1 VIYDLGFTIYEFYF
15 MATVGLKF
23 IAEEARKACEE
34 AAKDVTVR
42 VVMSGGDK
50 WDTGSG
56 TVQRDFSI
64 TLED

>member
-1 VIYDLGFTIYEFYF
+1 
-15 MATVGLKF
+15 M
-23 IAEEARKACEE
+23 ARKACEE

>member
-1 VIYDLGFTIYEFYF
+1 MINDWCFF
-15 MATVGLKF
+15 MDTVGLKF
-23 IAEEARKACEE
+23 IAEKAREACAE
-34 AAKDVTVR
+34 AAKAVTVR

-50 WDTGSG
+50 WNTGSG

>member
-1 VIYDLGFTIYEFYF
+1 MV
-15 MATVGLKF
+15 TVGLKF
-23 IAEEARKACEE
+23 IAEAARKACEE